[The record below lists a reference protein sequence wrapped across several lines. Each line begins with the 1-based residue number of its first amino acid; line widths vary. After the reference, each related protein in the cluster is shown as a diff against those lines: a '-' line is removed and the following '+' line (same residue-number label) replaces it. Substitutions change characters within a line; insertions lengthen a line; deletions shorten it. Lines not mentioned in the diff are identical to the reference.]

1 MRTQCLLRLAAG
13 WLAACCLAS
22 AQTPAPD
29 QTAATEPPP
38 DPIHTSERAD
48 PGLKQ
53 FPRELLS
60 NFRALVSTQN
70 LVPLAVGAAATG
82 VAKFPNVRVENF
94 FGAKPKY
101 LLHEPGD
108 IMGAPWV
115 AAPAMV
121 GLLVVGQKSDDARF
135 RNFTYSLAQGY
146 VINQSIVMGL
156 KTAIGSQRPNGEN
169 SLSFPSGH
177 TAGAFTWATT
187 VTHYYGLKAGI
198 PAYLAATYVGFARLD
213 DRAHRLTDVV
223 AGAAIGYIVGKTVS
237 RRANPNR
244 KLAWNVVVPP
254 GGGVGLSLQYPL
266 P

>member
-1 MRTQCLLRLAAG
+1 MRTRCLLLLAAS
-13 WLAACCLAS
+13 CLAS
-22 AQTPAPD
+22 AQTPP
-29 QTAATEPPP
+29 AAPPP
-38 DPIHTSERAD
+38 DPISSSERAD

-70 LVPLAVGAAATG
+70 LVPLVVGAAATG
-82 VAKFPNVRVENF
+82 AAKIPNVRLENF
-94 FGAKPKY
+94 FGSKPKY

-115 AAPAMV
+115 AAPTMV
-121 GLLVVGQKSDDARF
+121 GLLLVGQKSDDARF
-135 RNFTYSLAQGY
+135 RSFTYSLAQGY
-146 VINQSIVMGL
+146 VINQSIVIGL
-156 KTAIGSQRPNGEN
+156 KTAVGSQRPNGQN

-237 RRANPNR
+237 RRANPDR
-244 KLAWNVVVPP
+244 RLDWNIAVPP
-254 GGGVGLSLQYPL
+254 GGGIGLSLQYHL